1 MPVRYSMRPWGRRS
15 VLLLLLLFTAC
26 GGPPP
31 SYPPLQY
38 AYLPP
43 IRLNVAQVEVR
54 QQFLPSG
61 LPPDISPDDPV
72 QPVEVLR
79 QTLEERLKAFGPAGR
94 AVAVIEDASL
104 VEQGDT
110 ITGSLAVRLNIY
122 TSANTPAGFAAARV
136 SRQHVGHIG
145 NLRETL
151 YDMTKQMMDAMNV
164 ELEYQIRRSLRDW
177 LVGVGG
183 APTAVQQQPLAAP
196 GIAPAITQT
205 PPPSLAAPPSPRP
218 PPSLTPPPVLTPP
231 PAHRAP
237 AAPPPPPP
245 PMTSTP
251 DYLPPPGPAAVPP
264 PTQ

>member
-1 MPVRYSMRPWGRRS
+1 MPVRFPMRPWGRRS
-15 VLLLLLLFTAC
+15 VLLLPLLFAAC

-61 LPPDISPDDPV
+61 LPPDISQDDPV

-79 QTLEERLKAFGPAGR
+79 QTLQDRLKAFGSAGR

-104 VEQGDT
+104 VEQDDT

-145 NLRETL
+145 DLRETL

-177 LVGVGG
+177 LVPEGG
-183 APTAVQQQPLAAP
+183 APTAVQQQPLATP

-205 PPPSLAAPPSPRP
+205 PPPSLTPPPSVTPRP
-218 PPSLTPPPVLTPP
+218 P
-231 PAHRAP
+231 AHHAP
-237 AAPPPPPP
+237 AAPPPPP

-251 DYLPPPGPAAVPP
+251 DYLPSPGPAAVPP
-264 PTQ
+264 PAPPTQ